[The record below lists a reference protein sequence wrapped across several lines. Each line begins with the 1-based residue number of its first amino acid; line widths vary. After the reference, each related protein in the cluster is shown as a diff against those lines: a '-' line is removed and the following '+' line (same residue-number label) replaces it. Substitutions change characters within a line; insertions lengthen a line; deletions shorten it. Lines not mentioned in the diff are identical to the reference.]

1 MSNKDLEQEF
11 QERLKKELRKH
22 RLKQKLSQKAVA
34 DALMVSEA
42 TYYRWEKYG
51 QCLTDIFSL
60 LNVFRV
66 LDFSTV
72 EIIDLLGLA
81 PLTLGEIEAVYQD
94 EDILKS
100 IKGNAIYSAMR
111 EKCPDIDGFYLR
123 KLLVLLSEE
132 NFKRPERK

>member
-34 DALMVSEA
+34 DALMVSET

-94 EDILKS
+94 EDILK
-100 IKGNAIYSAMR
+100 A
-111 EKCPDIDGFYLR
+111 
-123 KLLVLLSEE
+123 
-132 NFKRPERK
+132 